1 MQYSKEVNSVIRFY
15 KSIIRLV
22 TYLFNFRKIN
32 LFKKVNKKL
41 YKTIEDREV
50 DRIILKGQ
58 IIKMTKKFI
67 RIDANSKFIPKDYRN
82 TTEIRERI
90 LGEFGEKMNTLG
102 IKINSKLEF
111 V

>member
-1 MQYSKEVNSVIRFY
+1 MKKIQAFFY
-15 KSIIRLV
+15 F
-22 TYLFNFRKIN
+22 LFNLKKIN

-58 IIKMTKKFI
+58 IIKMTRKFL

-90 LGEFGEKMNTLG
+90 LGEFGEQMNLLG
-102 IKINSKLEF
+102 VRINSKLEF

>member
-1 MQYSKEVNSVIRFY
+1 MKKIKAFFY
-15 KSIIRLV
+15 F
-22 TYLFNFRKIN
+22 LFNFKKIN

-41 YKTIEDREV
+41 YKSIEDREV

-58 IIKMTKKFI
+58 IIKMTRKFL

-82 TTEIRERI
+82 STEIRERI

-102 IKINSKLEF
+102 IRINSKLEF
-111 V
+111 I

>member
-1 MQYSKEVNSVIRFY
+1 MKKIKAFLYF
-15 KSIIRLV
+15 
-22 TYLFNFRKIN
+22 LFNFKKIN

-58 IIKMTKKFI
+58 IIKMTRKFL
-67 RIDANSKFIPKDYRN
+67 RIDAKSKFIPKDFKSN
-82 TTEIRERI
+82 TEIREQI
-90 LGEFGEKMNTLG
+90 VAKFGEQMNTLG
-102 IKINSKLEF
+102 IRINSKLEF

>member
-1 MQYSKEVNSVIRFY
+1 MKKIKAFFY
-15 KSIIRLV
+15 F
-22 TYLFNFRKIN
+22 LFNFKKIN
-32 LFKKVNKKL
+32 LFNKVNKKL

-58 IIKMTKKFI
+58 IIKMTRKFL

-82 TTEIRERI
+82 STEIRERI
-90 LGEFGEKMNTLG
+90 LGEFGEQMNLLG
-102 IKINSKLEF
+102 VRINSKLEF

>member
-1 MQYSKEVNSVIRFY
+1 MKKIQAFFY
-15 KSIIRLV
+15 F
-22 TYLFNFRKIN
+22 LFNFKKIN

-58 IIKMTKKFI
+58 IIKMTRKFL
-67 RIDANSKFIPKDYRN
+67 RIDANSKFIPKDHKN

-90 LGEFGEKMNTLG
+90 LGEFGEQMSLLG
-102 IKINSKLEF
+102 VRINSKLEF